1 MGDITLALRTAQSGL
16 LTNQQALNTV
26 SNNVANVN
34 TVGYS
39 RKIINYKSVAVA
51 GVGAGVRISDIT
63 RQIDEGLLKSLRI
76 ENGELNTHAVQEDY
90 YARIQEMFGSPG
102 DNDSVA
108 HLMESFNEAV
118 ELLAAAP
125 EKSLE
130 AAELVR
136 RAQDVLNKLRDMG
149 KTIQELRQQ
158 TDTQIAEEVSNIN
171 TITAKIDQLNDDIIA
186 NSSVGNDTTDLKDQ
200 RDLELD
206 KLSKIVDIRY
216 FSRSDGDVVVFTKG
230 GRTLVDTVPPT
241 VSHTAASSVSAT
253 STHDEGDIAGIY
265 VGTAVAS
272 NDLTDEIVE
281 GNLKGLIELRDTVLP
296 NLQAE
301 LDQLSATMRDIFNQV
316 HNRGTSFPGEQ
327 SFSGTRIFIRP
338 TEQTMT
344 LDSGGDDVKLVLFDS
359 NGDQQAVT
367 TLDTIMQ
374 SASFG
379 SGAQAAN
386 GPWTISEVA
395 ATIEDWLQTNGASGA
410 TAAIGTDGTFQIAL
424 NTTTLNLAF
433 RDETATTNGSTLADA
448 VITYDANGDTFTDET
463 VSGFSYFFGLNDFFV
478 DTRTDNMW
486 ESNIVSSTL
495 TTPASTQNL
504 TFRDSTGTLTGSPL
518 AVPASTSLTDLA
530 ALITNNVTNITA
542 TVITEGDGARLR
554 ISHDNGSSI
563 TVTQGNGETILTELG
578 LHVSN
583 AALASVLSVRSDIVT
598 TPANIATAQVQ
609 WNADLGASG
618 EYYVSKA
625 DDTNIQVL
633 ATTMQSA
640 TSFKQAGVLATLSQT
655 FAGYAAEILSTNA
668 SLASVNERERESQE
682 SLVTSLQFKS
692 DSTRGV
698 NLDQEMS
705 DLLVFEQAFS
715 AAARVISVIQS
726 MIDALE
732 RAVS

>member
-34 TVGYS
+34 TFGYS

-158 TDTQIAEEVSNIN
+158 ADTQIAEEVSNIN

-272 NDLTDEIVE
+272 NDITDEIVE

>member
-149 KTIQELRQQ
+149 TTIQELRQQ

-241 VSHTAASSVSAT
+241 ISHTAASSVSAT

-265 VGTAVAS
+265 VGTVVAS
-272 NDLTDEIVE
+272 NDITDEIVE

-338 TEQTMT
+338 AEQTMT

-395 ATIEDWLQTNGASGA
+395 ATIEDWLQANGASGA

-640 TSFKQAGVLATLSQT
+640 TSFKQAGGLATLSQT

>member
-39 RKIINYKSVAVA
+39 RKIVNYKSVAVA

-90 YARIQEMFGSPG
+90 YARIQEMFGAPG

-149 KTIQELRQQ
+149 TTIQELRQQ

-265 VGTAVAS
+265 VGTVVAS
-272 NDLTDEIVE
+272 NDITDEIVE

-359 NGDQQAVT
+359 NGDQHAVT

-395 ATIEDWLQTNGASGA
+395 ATIEDWLQANGASGA

-486 ESNIVSSTL
+486 ESNVVSSTL

-542 TVITEGDGARLR
+542 TVVTEGDGARLR

-618 EYYVSKA
+618 EYFVSKA
-625 DDTNIQVL
+625 DDTNIQAL
-633 ATTMQSA
+633 ATTMQTA
-640 TSFKQAGVLATLSQT
+640 TSFKQAGGLANLNQT

-668 SLASVNERERESQE
+668 SLAAVNERERESQE
-682 SLVTSLQFKS
+682 SLVTALQFKS

>member
-272 NDLTDEIVE
+272 NDITDEIVE

>member
-149 KTIQELRQQ
+149 TTIQELRQQ

-241 VSHTAASSVSAT
+241 ISHTAASSVSAT

-265 VGTAVAS
+265 VGTVVAS
-272 NDLTDEIVE
+272 NDITDEIVE

-395 ATIEDWLQTNGASGA
+395 ATIEDWLQANGASGA

-640 TSFKQAGVLATLSQT
+640 TSFKQAGGLATLSQT

>member
-34 TVGYS
+34 TFGYS

-158 TDTQIAEEVSNIN
+158 ADTQIAEEVSNIN

-272 NDLTDEIVE
+272 NDITDEIVE

-530 ALITNNVTNITA
+530 ALITNNVTNMTA